1 MQISDQ
7 GKKYMLE
14 AARWATFLAIAGF
27 IMIGLLVIL
36 SFTVGSLLASMPE
49 GYLGGIPPRFFSFFY
64 LIVAG
69 IYFVPVYYLFQFGSK
84 TKQAFENDDVGM
96 LTFGLKKLRSH
107 YKFIGILFIIAV
119 VFYFL
124 LILLGAFGLLLSK

>member
-1 MQISDQ
+1 
-7 GKKYMLE
+7 
-14 AARWATFLAIAGF
+14 
-27 IMIGLLVIL
+27 MIGLLVIL

-69 IYFVPVYYLFQFGSK
+69 VYFVPVYYLFQFGVK

-107 YKFIGILFIIAV
+107 YKFIGILFIVAV